1 MPTLEYARSF
11 CGKTSRLYKDE
22 DFEQINVMYDEVDGT
37 LVCIVDFFRREEDD
51 AEATFVFVKNPRGK
65 WDVAPKHI
73 QEIHQDFCDTPISKI
88 IKKYPEIEKKTNLQN
103 GAQVTSDKEELT
115 RRSKR
120 ELREESKKKGE

>member
-22 DFEQINVMYDEVDGT
+22 NFECINVMYDEADGT
-37 LVCIVDFFRREEDD
+37 RVCIVDFFRREEDD

-73 QEIHQDFCDTPISKI
+73 EEIHKDRGDEEECPICGG
-88 IKKYPEIEKKTNLQN
+88 EITSVTISGGRGIRNLCISC
-103 GAQVTSDKEELT
+103 GHIVSEE
-115 RRSKR
+115 
-120 ELREESKKKGE
+120 